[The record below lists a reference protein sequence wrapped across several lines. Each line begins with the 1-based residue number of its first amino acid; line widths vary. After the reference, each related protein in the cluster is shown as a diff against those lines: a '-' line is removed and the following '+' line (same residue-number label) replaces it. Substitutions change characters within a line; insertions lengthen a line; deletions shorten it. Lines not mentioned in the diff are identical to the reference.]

1 MSIGWSS
8 VRCNFREEVE
18 DRVSTRQPGGDP
30 PHHHSRQM
38 GGRDPSERDR
48 VATPLELLFD
58 LTFATCFGLAA
69 SQFAP
74 VLADGRYAAA
84 FIGFGFASGAICWA
98 WISFSWFSSAYD
110 TDDWMFR
117 VVTMVE
123 MIGVL
128 VLAIGLPRLF
138 ASIEHGQR
146 LDNSI
151 MVLGYVVM
159 RVALVFQWL
168 RAATQDPAR
177 RRACLAYAV
186 AISTAQLGWVLLVV
200 VRFPTVAVV
209 VFSGILVLIEL
220 AGPVLAERRDGGTPW
235 HAHHIAERHS
245 LFAIIALGEGV
256 VGTVAALSA
265 VVDQQ
270 GWTLEAALVG
280 VAGTGLT
287 FGMWWLYYLVPSA
300 KVLDRHRD
308 RAFVWRYG
316 QMVIVT
322 SIVATGGGLRVA
334 ALGIEGSARIGSVAA
349 VLSVAIPLA
358 AFLVSMFTLYFYLVR
373 RFGRFDVSLALA
385 TAAVMSVAVVSAW
398 SGMSTP
404 WCLVLLMLAPI
415 VSVVGYEAL
424 GYRRQADAL
433 SD

>member
-1 MSIGWSS
+1 
-8 VRCNFREEVE
+8 
-18 DRVSTRQPGGDP
+18 
-30 PHHHSRQM
+30 M
-38 GGRDPSERDR
+38 GGRDPYEPHR

-74 VLADGRYAAA
+74 VLAEGRYAAA
-84 FIGFGFASGAICWA
+84 LIGFAFASAAISWA
-98 WISFSWFSSAYD
+98 WIGFSWFSSAYD
-110 TDDWMFR
+110 TDDWIFR
-117 VVTMVE
+117 VVTMVQ

-138 ASIEHGQR
+138 ASIERGQR

-168 RAATQDPAR
+168 RAAKQDPAR
-177 RRACLAYAV
+177 RGVCLTYAV
-186 AISTAQLGWVLLVV
+186 AISIAQLGWVLLVV
-200 VRFPTVAVV
+200 VRFPAVAVV
-209 VFSGILVLIEL
+209 VLSGMLVCVEF
-220 AGPVLAERRDGGTPW
+220 AGPVLAERKAGGTPW

-280 VAGTGLT
+280 VAGTGLI
-287 FGMWWLYYLVPSA
+287 FGMWWLYYLLPSGQ
-300 KVLDRHRD
+300 VLNRHRD

-316 QMVIVT
+316 QMIIVT
-322 SIVATGGGLRVA
+322 AIVATGGGLRVA
-334 ALGIEGSARIGSVAA
+334 ALWIAHSAKISSLVA
-349 VLSVAIPLA
+349 VLSVAVPLA
-358 AFLVSMFTLYFYLVR
+358 AFLGSMFAVYFYLVR
-373 RFGRFDVSLALA
+373 RFGLFDLSLALA
-385 TAAVMSVAVVSAW
+385 TAAAISVAVAAAW

-404 WCLVLLMLAPI
+404 WCLVLLMLAPL

-433 SD
+433 VE

>member
-1 MSIGWSS
+1 M
-8 VRCNFREEVE
+8 R
-18 DRVSTRQPGGDP
+18 
-30 PHHHSRQM
+30 
-38 GGRDPSERDR
+38 GRDPYERDR

-69 SQFAP
+69 SQFAA
-74 VLADGRYAAA
+74 VLAEGRYAAA
-84 FIGFGFASGAICWA
+84 LIGGGFASGAICWA

-110 TDDWMFR
+110 TDDWIFR
-117 VVTMVE
+117 VVTMVQ

-138 ASIEHGQR
+138 VSIEHGQR
-146 LDNSI
+146 LDNSV

-168 RAATQDPAR
+168 RAAKQDPAR
-177 RRACLAYAV
+177 RSACLAYAA
-186 AISTAQLGWVLLVV
+186 AISIAQLGWVLLIV
-200 VRFPTVAVV
+200 VRFTTVAAVV
-209 VFSGILVLIEL
+209 LGSILALIEL
-220 AGPVLAERRDGGTPW
+220 VGPVLAERKDGGTPW
-235 HAHHIAERHS
+235 HAHHIVERQS
-245 LFAIIALGEGV
+245 LFAIIGLGEGL
-256 VGTVAALSA
+256 VGTAVALSA

-300 KVLDRHRD
+300 QVLNRHRD
-308 RAFVWRYG
+308 RALVWRYG
-316 QMVIVT
+316 QVMIVA

-334 ALGIEGSARIGSVAA
+334 ALWIQHSAHVSPPAV

-358 AFLVSMFTLYFYLVR
+358 VFLGSMFALYFYLVR
-373 RFGRFDVSLALA
+373 RFGLFDVSLALA
-385 TAAVMSVAVVSAW
+385 TTAIMSVAVAAAW
-398 SGMSTP
+398 SDISTS

-415 VSVVGYEAL
+415 VTVVGYEVL
-424 GYRRQADAL
+424 GYRRQAEAL
-433 SD
+433 VD

>member
-1 MSIGWSS
+1 
-8 VRCNFREEVE
+8 
-18 DRVSTRQPGGDP
+18 
-30 PHHHSRQM
+30 M
-38 GGRDPSERDR
+38 GGRDPHEAHR

-58 LTFATCFGLAA
+58 LTFATCFGFVA

-74 VLADGRYAAA
+74 VLAEGRYAAA
-84 FIGFGFASGAICWA
+84 LIGFGFASGAICWA

-110 TDDWMFR
+110 TDDWIFR
-117 VVTMVE
+117 VVTMVQ

-128 VLAIGLPRLF
+128 VLAVGLPRLF

-177 RRACLAYAV
+177 RRACLTYAV
-186 AISTAQLGWVLLVV
+186 AISIAQLGWVLLVV

-209 VFSGILVLIEL
+209 VFSGILALIEL
-220 AGPVLAERRDGGTPW
+220 AGPVLAERKDGGTPW

-270 GWTLEAALVG
+270 GWTLDAALIG

-287 FGMWWLYYLVPSA
+287 FGMWWLYDLVPSA
-300 KVLDRHRD
+300 HVLNRYRD
-308 RAFVWRYG
+308 RAFVWRYV
-316 QMVIVT
+316 QMMIVT

-334 ALGIEGSARIGSVAA
+334 ALWMEHSATISSLAV
-349 VLSVAIPLA
+349 VLSVAIPLTV
-358 AFLVSMFTLYFYLVR
+358 FLGSMFALYFYLVR
-373 RFGRFDVSLALA
+373 RFGLFDAWLALA
-385 TAAVMSVAVVSAW
+385 TAAVMSVAVVAAW

-404 WCLVLLMLAPI
+404 WCLALLMLAPI
-415 VSVVGYEAL
+415 VTVVGYEVL
-424 GYRRQADAL
+424 GYRRQAEAL
-433 SD
+433 VD